1 MEQLVF
7 QIYRLLYTLLYFLL
21 KIIRLFLPQGK
32 LERSLVFRF
41 DTHIEKKA
49 GFDPTRQTICIHA
62 SSGEIEYAYPLIKK
76 IKENFPTKNILVTL
90 SSPSVLVA
98 VKNNPYVDAFGP
110 APLDTFWSVNNFLST
125 WKPKLV
131 LYARTDVW
139 PEFSSQVLAANI
151 PSYIFS
157 CTFSENSTRAK
168 GFSALLAKFSFENL
182 NHIFTV
188 SAEDKE
194 NLKKIG
200 IKTPI
205 EILGDTRYDQIENKK
220 KNPPLLKNLFPIT
233 AAQEDVTQNE
243 DSNPDDKKIFVAGS
257 TWEADEKVIIPIIKQ
272 LAQWKWII
280 APHEVD
286 QAHLSQIAASLKQ
299 HCPEHQVQYYSSFQE
314 NKNWDILIVDQFGK
328 LFFMYEYADASFV
341 GGSFKDK
348 VHSVMEPLAFNKY
361 VFVGPYFQN
370 NREALEFSQT
380 KLFTEQNL
388 VQVVH
393 NSDELKRFL
402 EKIQATKSEN
412 RLKDYSLINEK
423 ISQKRNATDRVYKF
437 IFDKI

>member
-7 QIYRLLYTLLYFLL
+7 QIYRLLYSFIYFLL
-21 KIIRLFLPQGK
+21 KVIRLFLPQGK
-32 LERSLVFRF
+32 LERSLIFRF
-41 DTHIEKKA
+41 DTAIEKKA
-49 GFDPTRQTICIHA
+49 GFDSQRPTICIHA

-98 VKNNPYVDAFGP
+98 VKNNPFVDAYGP
-110 APLDTFWSVNNFLST
+110 APLDTFWSVRSFLQQ
-125 WKPKLV
+125 WKPQLV

-139 PEFSSQVLAANI
+139 PEFSSQVLGSNI

-168 GFSALLAKFSFENL
+168 GFSALITKFSFENL

-188 SAEDKE
+188 TAEDKQ

-205 EILGDTRYDQIENKK
+205 EILGDTRFDQIEIKK
-220 KNPPLLKNLFPIT
+220 KSPPLLKNLFPIN
-233 AAQEDVTQNE
+233 AEQEDTTQNE
-243 DSNPDDKKIFVAGS
+243 DSNPEEKKVFVAGS
-257 TWEADEKVIIPIIKQ
+257 TWDADEKVLLPIIKN
-272 LAQWKWII
+272 LPQWKWIL

-286 QAHLSQIAASLKQ
+286 PQHLQQIAAGLQQ
-299 HCPEHQVQYYSSFQE
+299 HCPDLKIQYYSRFEE
-314 NKNWDILIVDQFGK
+314 NKDWDILIVDQFGK
-328 LFFMYEYADASFV
+328 LFFLYEYADATFV

-361 VFVGPYFQN
+361 VFVGPHYHN
-370 NREALEFSQT
+370 NREAIEFSKT

-388 VQVVH
+388 VQVV
-393 NSDELKRFL
+393 NSSQELQKFL
-402 EKIQATKSEN
+402 EKIQATKSEI
-412 RLKDYSLINEK
+412 RLKDYSVINEK
-423 ISQKRNATDRVYKF
+423 VSQKRNATDRVYQF